1 MIWRWENRWFLVDFP
16 LNQLIFMGK
25 SRVSGEDF
33 PLNLNQSIELWFLQ
47 MNWWFFINP
56 KSEVNQL
63 RYCMVS
69 ILFNTDLDMNC
80 TQLNTSEY
88 YVCNTLPG
96 QCNNMRKLC
105 FLARV
110 IIWSKQIQVMSFMH
124 FCSGRPRHRMPMM
137 QLFFWPVLP
146 ALNPPVSRIWGMISW
161 NYPWKWSDIH
171 WSEICLD
178 IWGIISWNGVR
189 RDIHWKYL
197 KHLIWLTSLEWWLV
211 RIIIPTWPYFSYFR
225 FCELSQFKPGLRLA
239 QVPTEGT
246 YKKEQMRVM

>member
-16 LNQLIFMGK
+16 LKPIDLHGK
-25 SRVSGEDF
+25 IEVSGEDF

-137 QLFFWPVLP
+137 QLFFWPVFTSTESSCVKNLRHDFLKLSMEMVGYSLKWNMSWYLRHYFLKWCSTRYP
-146 ALNPPVSRIWGMISW
+146 LKVSETSHLVDVTGMMISKD
-161 NYPWKWSDIH
+161 NHPH
-171 WSEICLD
+171 MAL
-178 IWGIISWNGVR
+178 
-189 RDIHWKYL
+189 L
-197 KHLIWLTSLEWWLV
+197 QL
-211 RIIIPTWPYFSYFR
+211 FSV
-225 FCELSQFKPGLRLA
+225 LWIVTIQPGLRLA